1 MKIIKWKKIY
11 MIDYYMYNKYFV
23 NYFYIFKFIDLK
35 YVCEVLNISV
45 CLFMYI
51 IDICLLIILCG

>member
-23 NYFYIFKFIDLK
+23 NYVYRFE
-35 YVCEVLNISV
+35 VCEVLNISV